1 MWAEA
6 VTPMGPQ
13 PILST
18 AGEAGLRGRL
28 TGALLAADLRLDTS
42 RLTPGIVGD
51 WQQSLHAKENVACAD
66 CHVCHAFSVAQVR
79 QPENADARRENMK
92 EVCGNC
98 HSRGFVDNFYQQY
111 DSLVVLYNEK
121 FAVPATDIMNQL
133 KADGLITPSP
143 FDDEIE
149 WTYFE
154 LWHHEGRRARHGAS
168 MSGPDYAWW
177 HGLYEV
183 SKNFYN
189 EFLPQAEHL
198 KPGISDSILAS
209 EHHKWRKGL
218 DPEEI
223 QNVLRFFRERY
234 GQ

>member
-1 MWAEA
+1 MNLDL
-6 VTPMGPQ
+6 P
-13 PILST
+13 
-18 AGEAGLRGRL
+18 AGEWLPARDYPYPTCASCHVSATKTQPATHDVGLRISW
-28 TGALLAADLRLDTS
+28 TLRPPISTKL
-42 RLTPGIVGD
+42 
-51 WQQSLHAKENVACAD
+51 
-66 CHVCHAFSVAQVR
+66 
-79 QPENADARRENMK
+79 ENADARRANMK

-121 FAVPATDIMNQL
+121 FAQPATDIMNQL

-154 LWHHEGRRARHGAS
+154 LWHHEGRRARQGAS
-168 MSGPDYAWW
+168 MSGPDYTWW
-177 HGLYEV
+177 HGLYDV

-198 KPGISDSILAS
+198 KPGISDPVLAS

-223 QNVLRFFRERY
+223 QNVIRFFRERY